1 MKYLFKVAIAIG
13 LLNISLASKAA
24 DTLLAWDNYTAGTWT
39 SPDCKWTEYSY
50 SDRGGNLNTTKTL
63 HCYNN
68 PVLEYFYIGANSNSA
83 PITVLDPQF
92 YYITLRSG
100 TTGTPNSYNFQLMK
114 REVIPGLPKPVKVVT
129 PGVAFGRAE
138 QSNFP
143 FRVLNAPSGSTYQ
156 FFHNVGPGTPTAL
169 TTTRLPVPSGALD
182 KQSGMTVTTLYVDT
196 GSLDLRGG
204 KSISLVIYDSTG
216 KQIAYGSASANDYI
230 AFYQHHN
237 ALNAFYVNRA
247 GQNVVDYQYGF
258 NTSGKVR
265 AGGSLFNPEIASI
278 RTNTDNHGN
287 PGLKCM
293 RGGTPG
299 CGTFDVT
306 GGWFDAGDQGK
317 YVQNAA
323 VSLWH
328 LFNLIEKDMPFLK
341 NNPSDTSA
349 IAKDQRNIW
358 RTHNYNLIPD
368 NPNALTPGSIF
379 NAPAAS
385 ATELPNIVKEARYEM
400 EWLLKMQ
407 VNSSYYYLFMD
418 LPLGNQDVEYNSS
431 LGYGVQPVTTT
442 TYQYNN
448 YIQGLSL
455 KGTSLFDP
463 GTNTAVPL
471 YRQTLQFTKDVNVE
485 GMVFHAV
492 HDDEWTEIPML
503 PQNNTKKRVLEYP
516 TSAATLS
523 FAAVAAQC
531 YRVFKAIDPGFANRC
546 WNASTKAF
554 NTYKPNGQLVYF
566 YGEYSNAKGAPLAS
580 IVKGAGAYADLRLND
595 LVYWA
600 NMERYLTTVD
610 ISQQETAEARQY
622 LRNINSLS
630 DAAPFVSEKFP
641 IRSASWLLGYNW
653 SNAAAL
659 GSLSALTVNPEKFAK
674 AKVTFINNE
683 STGASISINSPA
695 TNLMNYVNNT
705 LTPNAIANPWGLPLP
720 SDFVFEW
727 GSNHEIINAGILVAT
742 AMQLDSM
749 DQGTNLPRL
758 KSEAKAIPQQIVY
771 YMLGSNP
778 LNISMVTGQGWGKS
792 ANNIHHRVFAKQ
804 ADTSFNKV
812 NSVETTAGWLVG
824 GANGQIPQA
833 VLSASRD
840 AFSGE
845 TDQGVFNGGAIK
857 QTGGALGGY
866 KQLMDVLPRCRE
878 ANGTVRSAMC
888 HSNNYWSYHTNEVAI
903 NWQASWLWLSSFVRR

>member
-1 MKYLFKVAIAIG
+1 MKNLFFRIALAIG
-13 LLNISLASKAA
+13 FASVSTAIMAA
-24 DTLLAWDNYTAGTWT
+24 DTLMAWDNYYGGNWT
-39 SPDCKWTEYSY
+39 SSDCQWTSSSY
-50 SDRGGNLNTTKTL
+50 SDRGGNIYTTRTLSCYGGSVLNYT
-63 HCYNN
+63 YVGAPNGA
-68 PVLEYFYIGANSNSA
+68 PVNI
-83 PITVLDPQF
+83 LDPQF
-92 YYITLRSG
+92 YYVTARSG
-100 TTGTPNSYNFQLMK
+100 TGAPNAYNFSVMK
-114 REVIPGLPKPVKVVT
+114 REQVTGFPKSTIVVT
-129 PGVAFGRAE
+129 PGVAFGQAQ
-138 QSNFP
+138 QSSFP
-143 FRVLNAPSGSTYQ
+143 FRVLNAPSGATYQ
-156 FFHNVGPGTPTAL
+156 FFHSIGPGTPTPIG
-169 TTTRLPVPSGALD
+169 TTPQPLPAGSLD
-182 KQSGMTVTTLYVDT
+182 KQSGMTVTTLYVNT
-196 GSLDLRGG
+196 GNLDLRA
-204 KSISLVIYDSTG
+204 SRTISLKIFDSTG
-216 KQIAYGSASANDYI
+216 KNIATGSASASDYI

-258 NTSGKVR
+258 NTSGRVR
-265 AGGSLFNPEIASI
+265 AGGNLFNPEIASI

-293 RGGTPG
+293 RGGSPS

-317 YVQNAA
+317 YAQNAA

-341 NNPSDTSA
+341 TNPSDTSINA
-349 IAKDQRNIW
+349 NAQRNIW
-358 RTHNYNLIPD
+358 RTHNYNLIPE
-368 NPNALTPGSIF
+368 NPNALVPGATF

-418 LPLGNQDVEYNSS
+418 LPLGNQDVNYSSS

-442 TYQYNN
+442 AYQYSN
-448 YIQGLSL
+448 YLQVASL

-463 GTNTAVPL
+463 GTNAAIPL
-471 YRQTLQFTKDVNVE
+471 YRQILKFTKDVNVE

-531 YRVFKAIDPGFANRC
+531 YRVFKAIDPSFANRC
-546 WNASTKAF
+546 WDASTKAF
-554 NTYKPNGQLVYF
+554 NAYKPNGQLVYF
-566 YGEYSNAKGAPLAS
+566 YGEYSNAVNAPMAS

-595 LVYWA
+595 LIYWA

-610 ISQQETAEARQY
+610 KNQQETAEARNY
-622 LRNINSLS
+622 LRNINLLS
-630 DAAPFVSEKFP
+630 EAAPFVSDKFP
-641 IRSASWLLGYNW
+641 IKSASWLLAYNW
-653 SNAAAL
+653 SNTAAL
-659 GSLSALTVNPEKFAK
+659 GSLSAITVNPEKFTK

-695 TNLMNYVNNT
+695 TNLINYVNNT
-705 LTPNAIANPWGLPLP
+705 LTPNALNNPWGLPLP
-720 SDFVFEW
+720 ADFAFEW
-727 GSNHEIINAGILVAT
+727 GSNHEIINAGILVAN
-742 AMQLDSM
+742 AIRLDAI
-749 DQGTNLPRL
+749 DQGANLPRL
-758 KSEAKAIPQQIVY
+758 KPEAKAIPQQIVY

-778 LNISMVTGQGWGKS
+778 LNISMVTGQGWGRS

-804 ADTSFNKV
+804 ADLSANKV

-833 VLSASRD
+833 VLSASRE
-840 AFSGE
+840 AYPGE
-845 TDQGVFNGGAIK
+845 TNQGVFNGGTIM
-857 QTGGALGGY
+857 QNGGSLGGY
-866 KQLMDVLPRCRE
+866 KQLMEVLPRCRE
-878 ANGTVRSAMC
+878 ADGTVRSAMC